1 MMKKNAFLINTSRGG
16 TVVEKDLADA
26 LNEERIGGA
35 AVDVVA
41 VEPMLPDNPLFTAK
55 NIIITPHIA
64 WAPRQTRERL
74 LSIVTENLK
83 AYLSGNPINKV
94 N

>member
-1 MMKKNAFLINTSRGG
+1 MKSTALLINTSRGG
-16 TVVEKDLADA
+16 AVVEKDLADA
-26 LNEERIGGA
+26 LNNEKIGGA

-41 VEPMLPDNPLFTAK
+41 VEPMLPDNPLLTAK

-74 LSIVTENLK
+74 LSIVTENLRAWLDGK
-83 AYLSGNPINKV
+83 PKNKV